1 MQRTMTLPKHIQDF
15 FYISAKGQ
23 LQAEFASAVACRT
36 VEVELA
42 ENEIPYKTQIVKSRQ
57 RGILYKII
65 VLGSPDYEP

>member
-1 MQRTMTLPKHIQDF
+1 MQRMTTLPSHIQDF
-15 FYISAKGQ
+15 FYISAKGL

-42 ENEIPYKTQIVKSRQ
+42 ENEIPYKTQIIKSRK
-57 RGILYKII
+57 RGIVYRII